1 VSEVK
6 KGVESPLS
14 EEKILDKLIQ
24 AIINGDE
31 AEAKKMT
38 EEALAA
44 GMNPSD
50 VVKQGA
56 VKAMDII
63 GEKWRKFEIFLSHV
77 MLAAEAMK
85 SVMAILL
92 PKIAAEQKTS
102 ISYGK
107 VVLGTV
113 SGDIHDIGKNIVAT
127 LLSVA
132 GFEVYDIGVDIP
144 SKDFIEKAK
153 EFNADIIAMSCLL
166 STSMYFQRDVIQYLK
181 DASLREKYYVIV
193 GGGPVTADWASEIGA
208 DGWGKYADDAVTVCK
223 KLVTGG
229 VRPPL
234 SKPILV
240 GE

>member
-1 VSEVK
+1 MRD
-6 KGVESPLS
+6 PLS
-14 EEKILDKLIQ
+14 NQKVLDNLIQ
-24 AIINGDE
+24 AIISGDE
-31 AEAKKMT
+31 AEAKKIT
-38 EEALAA
+38 EEALGA
-44 GMNPSD
+44 GMAPLD
-50 VVKQGA
+50 LVQKGA
-56 VKAMDII
+56 VKAMDIF

-92 PKIAAEQKTS
+92 PKIAAEQKRR
-102 ISYGK
+102 ISLGK

-132 GFEVYDIGVDIP
+132 GFEVHDIGVDIP

-153 EFNADIIAMSCLL
+153 ELNADIIAMSCLL
-166 STSMYFQRDVIQYLK
+166 STSMYFQKDIIQYLK
-181 DASLREKYYVIV
+181 DAGLREKYYVIV

-208 DGWGKYADDAVTVCK
+208 DGWGKYASDAVTVCRE
-223 KLVTGG
+223 LVTGD

-234 SKPILV
+234 PKPVLV

>member
-1 VSEVK
+1 MSK
-6 KGVESPLS
+6 
-14 EEKILDKLIQ
+14 EKILDNLIQ
-24 AIINGDE
+24 AIIGGDE
-31 AEAKKMT
+31 AEAKKTT
-38 EEALAA
+38 EDALAA
-44 GMNPSD
+44 GIAPLD
-50 VVKQGA
+50 VVQKGA
-56 VKAMDII
+56 VKAMNIL

-92 PKIAAEQKTS
+92 PKIATEQKTKLS
-102 ISYGK
+102 LGK

-132 GFEVYDIGVDIP
+132 GFEVHDIGVDIP

-153 EFNADIIAMSCLL
+153 ELNADIIAMSCLL
-166 STSMYFQRDVIQYLK
+166 STSMYFQKDILQYLK
-181 DASLREKYYVIV
+181 DAGLREKFFIIV

-208 DGWGKYADDAVTVCK
+208 DGWGKYASDAVTVCR
-223 KLVTGG
+223 KLLAGDVQ
-229 VRPPL
+229 PPL
-234 SKPILV
+234 LKPLLV

>member
-1 VSEVK
+1 MSNQ
-6 KGVESPLS
+6 
-14 EEKILDKLIQ
+14 KILDNLIQ
-24 AIINGDE
+24 AIISGDE
-31 AEAKKMT
+31 AEAKKIT
-38 EEALAA
+38 EEALGA
-44 GMNPSD
+44 GMAPLD
-50 VVKQGA
+50 LVQKGA
-56 VKAMDII
+56 VKAMNIL

-92 PKIAAEQKTS
+92 PKIAAEQKRR
-102 ISYGK
+102 ISLGK

-132 GFEVYDIGVDIP
+132 GFEVHDIGVDIP

-153 EFNADIIAMSCLL
+153 ELNADIIAMSCLL
-166 STSMYFQRDVIQYLK
+166 STSMYFQKDIIQYLR
-181 DASLREKYYVIV
+181 DAGLREKYYVIV

-208 DGWGKYADDAVTVCK
+208 DGWGKYASDAVTVCR
-223 KLVTGG
+223 KLATWD

-234 SKPILV
+234 LKPVLV

>member
-1 VSEVK
+1 VK
-6 KGVESPLS
+6 LKKEVESPLS
-14 EEKILDKLIQ
+14 KERILDKLIQ
-24 AIINGDE
+24 SIISGDE
-31 AEAKKMT
+31 AEAKKLT

-44 GMNPSD
+44 GMPPLD

-85 SVMAILL
+85 SVMAMLL
-92 PKIAAEQKTS
+92 PKIEAKQKS
-102 ISYGK
+102 KFSLGRI
-107 VVLGTV
+107 VLGTV

-132 GFEVYDIGVDIP
+132 GFEVYDIGVDVP

-153 EFNADIIAMSCLL
+153 EIDADIIAMSCLL
-166 STSMYFQRDVIQYLK
+166 STSTYFQKDIIQYLK
-181 DASLREKYYVIV
+181 DVGLREKYYVVV

-208 DGWGKYADDAVTVCK
+208 DGWGKYASDAVTVCK
-223 KLVTGG
+223 KLVTRDA
-229 VRPPL
+229 RPPL
-234 SKPILV
+234 PKPILI

>member
-1 VSEVK
+1 MSKEN
-6 KGVESPLS
+6 
-14 EEKILDKLIQ
+14 ILDDLVQ

-31 AEAKKMT
+31 AGAKKIT

-44 GMNPSD
+44 GMPPLD
-50 VVKQGA
+50 LVQEGA
-56 VKAMDII
+56 VKAMDIL
-63 GEKWRKFEIFLSHV
+63 GDKWRKFEIFLSHV

-92 PKIAAEQKTS
+92 PKIGAEQKRKLS
-102 ISYGK
+102 LGK

-132 GFEVYDIGVDIP
+132 GFEVHDIGVDVP
-144 SKDFIEKAK
+144 SKDFVEKAK
-153 EFNADIIAMSCLL
+153 ELNADIIAMSCLL
-166 STSMYFQRDVIQYLK
+166 STSMYFQKDIIQYLQ
-181 DASLREKYYVIV
+181 DAGLREKYYVIV
-193 GGGPVTADWASEIGA
+193 GGGPVTADWTSEIGA
-208 DGWGKYADDAVTVCK
+208 DGWGKYASDAVTVCR
-223 KLVTGG
+223 KLVTGD

-234 SKPILV
+234 PKPVLV

>member
-1 VSEVK
+1 MSNQKV
-6 KGVESPLS
+6 
-14 EEKILDKLIQ
+14 LDNLIQ
-24 AIINGDE
+24 AIISGDE
-31 AEAKKMT
+31 AEAKKIT
-38 EEALAA
+38 EEALGA
-44 GMNPSD
+44 GMAPLD
-50 VVKQGA
+50 LVQKGA
-56 VKAMDII
+56 VKAMNIL

-92 PKIAAEQKTS
+92 PKIAAEQKRR
-102 ISYGK
+102 ISLGK

-132 GFEVYDIGVDIP
+132 GFEVHDIGVDIP

-153 EFNADIIAMSCLL
+153 ELNADIIAMSCLL
-166 STSMYFQRDVIQYLK
+166 STSMYFQKDIIQYLK
-181 DASLREKYYVIV
+181 DAGLREKYYVIV

-208 DGWGKYADDAVTVCK
+208 DGWGKYASDAVTVCR
-223 KLVTGG
+223 KLATGD

-234 SKPILV
+234 LKPVLV

>member
-1 VSEVK
+1 MRD
-6 KGVESPLS
+6 PLS
-14 EEKILDKLIQ
+14 NQKVLDNLIQ
-24 AIINGDE
+24 AIISGDE
-31 AEAKKMT
+31 AEAKKIT
-38 EEALAA
+38 EEALGA
-44 GMNPSD
+44 GMAPLD
-50 VVKQGA
+50 LVQKGA
-56 VKAMDII
+56 VKAMDIL

-92 PKIAAEQKTS
+92 PKIAAEQKRR
-102 ISYGK
+102 ISLGK

-132 GFEVYDIGVDIP
+132 GFEVHDIGVDIP

-153 EFNADIIAMSCLL
+153 ELNADIIAMSCLL
-166 STSMYFQRDVIQYLK
+166 STSMYFQKDIIQYLK
-181 DASLREKYYVIV
+181 DAGLREKYYVIV

-208 DGWGKYADDAVTVCK
+208 DGWGKYASDAVTVCRE
-223 KLVTGG
+223 LVTGD

-234 SKPILV
+234 LKPVLV

>member
-1 VSEVK
+1 LNK
-6 KGVESPLS
+6 
-14 EEKILDKLIQ
+14 EEILDKLIQ

-31 AEAKKMT
+31 AGAKKIT
-38 EEALAA
+38 EDALTA
-44 GMNPSD
+44 GMDPLD
-50 VVKQGA
+50 MVKQGA

-63 GEKWRKFEIFLSHV
+63 GEKWRRFEIFLSHV
-77 MLAAEAMK
+77 MLAADAMK
-85 SVMAILL
+85 AVMAILL
-92 PKIAAEQKTS
+92 PKIGAEQKS
-102 ISYGK
+102 KFSPGR

-113 SGDIHDIGKNIVAT
+113 SGDIHDIGKNLVAT

-144 SKDFIEKAK
+144 SKDFVEKAK

-166 STSMYFQRDVIQYLK
+166 STSMYFQRDILQYFR
-181 DASLREKYYVIV
+181 DAGLREKYYVIV

-234 SKPILV
+234 SKPILI

>member
-1 VSEVK
+1 MSK
-6 KGVESPLS
+6 
-14 EEKILDKLIQ
+14 EKILDKLIQ
-24 AIINGDE
+24 AIINGDK
-31 AEAKKMT
+31 AEAKNTT
-38 EEALAA
+38 EEALAE
-44 GMNPSD
+44 GIDPLE
-50 VVKQGA
+50 VVQKGA
-56 VKAMDII
+56 VKAMDIL

-92 PKIAAEQKTS
+92 PKIAAEQKDKFS
-102 ISYGK
+102 LGR

-132 GFEVYDIGVDIP
+132 GFEVHDIGVDIP
-144 SKDFIEKAK
+144 SKDFVEKAK
-153 EFNADIIAMSCLL
+153 ELNADIIAMSCLL
-166 STSMYFQRDVIQYLK
+166 STSMYFQRDIIQYLK
-181 DASLREKYYVIV
+181 DAGLREKYYVIV

-223 KLVTGG
+223 ELVTKD

-234 SKPILV
+234 PKPILI
-240 GE
+240 GK

>member
-1 VSEVK
+1 MSK
-6 KGVESPLS
+6 
-14 EEKILDKLIQ
+14 EEILDKLIQ

-31 AEAKKMT
+31 ARAKKIT
-38 EEALAA
+38 EDVLAA
-44 GMNPSD
+44 GMDPLD

-56 VKAMDII
+56 FKAMDII

-77 MLAAEAMK
+77 MLAADAMK
-85 SVMAILL
+85 SVMAVLL
-92 PKIAAEQKTS
+92 PKIAAEQKS
-102 ISYGK
+102 KLSLGR
-107 VVLGTV
+107 VVIGTV
-113 SGDIHDIGKNIVAT
+113 SGDIHDIGKNLVAT

-132 GFEVYDIGVDIP
+132 GFEVHDIGVDIP

-166 STSMYFQRDVIQYLK
+166 STSMYFQRDIIQYLK
-181 DASLREKYYVIV
+181 DAGLREKYYVIV
-193 GGGPVTADWASEIGA
+193 GGGPVTPDWASEIGA

-234 SKPILV
+234 PKPILI

>member
-1 VSEVK
+1 VEK
-6 KGVESPLS
+6 KKKVRSPLS
-14 EEKILDKLIQ
+14 KEKILDKLIQ

-31 AEAKKMT
+31 AEAKKVT
-38 EEALAA
+38 EDALAA
-44 GMNPSD
+44 GIPPLD
-50 VVKQGA
+50 LVKQGA

-92 PKIAAEQKTS
+92 PKIGAEQKS
-102 ISYGK
+102 KISLGRM
-107 VVLGTV
+107 VLGTV

-144 SKDFIEKAK
+144 SKEFVEKAK
-153 EFNADIIAMSCLL
+153 GFNADIIAMSCLL
-166 STSMYFQRDVIQYLK
+166 STSMYFQKDVIQYLK
-181 DASLREKYYVIV
+181 DTGLREKYYVVV

-208 DGWGKYADDAVTVCK
+208 DGWGRYASDAVTVCK
-223 KLVTGG
+223 KLVTGD

-234 SKPILV
+234 PKPILI